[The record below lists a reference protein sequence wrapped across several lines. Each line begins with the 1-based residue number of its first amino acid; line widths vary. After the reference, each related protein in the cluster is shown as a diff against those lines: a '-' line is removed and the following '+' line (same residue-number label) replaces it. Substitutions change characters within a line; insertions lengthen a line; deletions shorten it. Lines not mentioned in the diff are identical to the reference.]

1 MISTPPTA
9 LHSERNPMS
18 DMHRR
23 QLLRAAGVSIGLP
36 FFSSFRN
43 VCAGVS
49 ETEQAATPK
58 QRMVC
63 IGNMLGF
70 YPEAYWPQ
78 ASSDPS
84 TAGMTNDRDF
94 ELGRTT
100 APLESIRDR
109 MTMLAG
115 LDHDTKGGHFSIHS
129 FLSGVRQID
138 AKSMP
143 DANVTIDQY
152 AAESVSGQTRFPS
165 LTVGSEGGIHGGC
178 QLSWTRT
185 GTRVPPI
192 PGPEQLFQKLF
203 VGTSEQDKA
212 VAADRFKLQ
221 GSILDLVRGDANRFQ
236 RKLNRQDRD
245 KLDEYLTS
253 VREVEKRIGLRR
265 NWIDVPKP
273 ESPFAAPK
281 NRNMVEDLPLLY
293 DLIAL
298 ALQTDSTRIAT
309 LEIGGDFNP
318 RDLGVSGDYHALSH
332 HGQLE
337 DRIESL
343 ITLETYQIEQF
354 VRFVEKLSAID
365 DGEGALIDQ
374 TMVLFGSGM
383 GNANSHTNTN
393 LPVIL
398 AGGGFQ
404 NGRLL
409 AFDKNAPHRPPLTN
423 LFVTMLQQFG
433 VETDRFATSTGTL
446 RGLA

>member
-1 MISTPPTA
+1 MRQI
-9 LHSERNPMS
+9 
-18 DMHRR
+18 HRR
-23 QLLRAAGVSIGLP
+23 QLLRAAGVSISLP
-36 FFSSFRN
+36 LFPSLDLTR
-43 VCAGVS
+43 AGDDKPGPIS
-49 ETEQAATPK
+49 TST

-63 IGNMLGF
+63 IGNLLGF
-70 YPEAYWPQ
+70 HPEAFWPQ
-78 ASSDPS
+78 VVGDQPATDLTEFP
-84 TAGMTNDRDF
+84 DY
-94 ELGRTT
+94 ELNRTT
-100 APLESIRDR
+100 APLAAIQDKL
-109 MTMLAG
+109 TMIGG
-115 LDHDTKGGHFSIHS
+115 LEHGTSGGHFSIHT

-152 AAESVSGQTRFPS
+152 AADHVAGLTRFAT
-165 LTVGSEGGIHGGC
+165 LTIGSEGGIHGGC

-192 PGPEQLFQKLF
+192 PGPEQLFKLLF
-203 VGTSEQDKA
+203 ASTSEQDKQL
-212 VAADRFKLQ
+212 VTDRFKLQ
-221 GSILDLVRGDANRFQ
+221 GSILDMVKSDADRFQ
-236 RKLNRQDRD
+236 RKLNQQDRH

-253 VREVEKRIGLRR
+253 VRDVEKRIGLRR
-265 NWIDVPKP
+265 NWLDVPKP
-273 ESPFAAPK
+273 EAPFEAPK

-318 RDLGVSGDYHALSH
+318 RDLGVNGDYHALSH

-337 DRIESL
+337 DRIEKL

-354 VRFVEKLSAID
+354 VRFIQKLATLE
-365 DGEGALIDQ
+365 EGGQSLLEQ

-393 LPVIL
+393 LPVLL
-398 AGGGFQ
+398 AGGGFKH
-404 NGRLL
+404 GRLL
-409 AFDKNAPHRPPLTN
+409 AFNRQSKHRPPLTN
-423 LFVTMLQQFG
+423 LFVSMLQQFG
-433 VETDRFATSTGTL
+433 IETDQFATSTGTL